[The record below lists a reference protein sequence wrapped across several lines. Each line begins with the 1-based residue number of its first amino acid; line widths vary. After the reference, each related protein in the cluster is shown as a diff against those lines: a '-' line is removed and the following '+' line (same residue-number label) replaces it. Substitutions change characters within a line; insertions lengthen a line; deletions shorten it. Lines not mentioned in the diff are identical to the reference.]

1 MRYLFLDIDGVLN
14 HDAWYT
20 KLRNMPAGQ
29 RPVFPVCCFD
39 PLCVGRVND
48 ILDLTGARLVLS
60 SSWRTDKLLVNTF
73 RNIGLPKDYDCIPF
87 LAPDIYV
94 RGDEIE
100 KYLDE
105 RGDDPD
111 TDNYCIIDDSH
122 EFLPEQEEHVA
133 LTDPKTGLTPA
144 VMRKAVE
151 ILMKN

>member
-87 LAPDIYV
+87 LAPDIY
-94 RGDEIE
+94 
-100 KYLDE
+100 
-105 RGDDPD
+105 
-111 TDNYCIIDDSH
+111 
-122 EFLPEQEEHVA
+122 EFLPDQEEHVA